1 MTSGFECLMRHGGD
15 GDDGAAEEQAKQGSQ
30 GKGKEGRGTKATDA
44 GAVLLVLRRRAI
56 SDRVSFTSLYYSTE
70 KMFACRQNEWIT
82 LMHIF
87 KETNRSV

>member
-1 MTSGFECLMRHGGD
+1 MPDAPRRRRRRRG
-15 GDDGAAEEQAKQGSQ
+15 
-30 GKGKEGRGTKATDA
+30 GRGASKARKPREREGQEGNEAKATDA
-44 GAVLLVLRRRAI
+44 AAVLLLLRRAI